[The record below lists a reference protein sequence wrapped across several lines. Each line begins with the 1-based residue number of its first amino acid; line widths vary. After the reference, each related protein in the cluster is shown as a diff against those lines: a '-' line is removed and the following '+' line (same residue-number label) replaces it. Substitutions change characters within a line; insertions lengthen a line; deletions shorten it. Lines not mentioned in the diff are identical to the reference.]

1 VRVHSL
7 TLSFTPGLLL
17 LAHNLASP
25 CFHREP
31 KARVATTILMKK
43 NLWDIFNLIVTH
55 QNEGAKSSENSN
67 AGVVD
72 RQGNGQ
78 IIAIVTMT
86 SMHK

>member
-7 TLSFTPGLLL
+7 TLSFTPELLL

-25 CFHREP
+25 CFGREP
-31 KARVATTILMKK
+31 KARVVITILMKK
-43 NLWDIFNLIVTH
+43 NLWDIFNPIVAH
-55 QNEGAKSSENSN
+55 QDEGSKSSENSN
-67 AGVVD
+67 AGIVD

-78 IIAIVTMT
+78 VVAIIAMT